1 MVNYLLRPWK
11 KKAETH
17 LPAQQPL
24 YMGLAEN
31 TKEQGENMNE
41 NNPNQVSMKAVDEKK
56 AAAMMSWSVKTLQ
69 ARRYRGE
76 PPRYYKVGRS
86 VRYLVSDLQAYLESC
101 LVEPVR

>member
-1 MVNYLLRPWK
+1 
-11 KKAETH
+11 
-17 LPAQQPL
+17 
-24 YMGLAEN
+24 
-31 TKEQGENMNE
+31 MNE
-41 NNPNQVSMKAVDEKK
+41 NPSQFPLKAVNERD
-56 AAAMMSWSVKTLQ
+56 AAAMLGWSVKTLQ